1 MTKINVKGVQWDVQ
15 SVTDGNVIFA
25 DGDTTMVNENT
36 QKIIEVALK
45 AATKSVA
52 RKSRKKKA

>member
-36 QKIIEVALK
+36 QKIIEVAQ
-45 AATKSVA
+45 
-52 RKSRKKKA
+52 SRY